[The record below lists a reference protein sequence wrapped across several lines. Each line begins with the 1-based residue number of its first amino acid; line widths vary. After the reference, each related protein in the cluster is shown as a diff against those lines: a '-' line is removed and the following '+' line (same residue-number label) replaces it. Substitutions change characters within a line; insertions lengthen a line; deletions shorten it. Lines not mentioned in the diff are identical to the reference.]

1 MSLQARNTRENQV
14 QPGGTAPTKLKFK
27 RDASGKLVADEPKPE
42 LKTAVEAAERPVTP
56 DDPRTGPMRDVPPVG
71 PV

>member
-1 MSLQARNTRENQV
+1 MGLHTRNTREQQV
-14 QPGGTAPTKLKFK
+14 QPGGAPPRVKFK
-27 RDASGKLVADEPKPE
+27 RDASGKLVAEEPERE

-56 DDPRTGPMRDVPPVG
+56 DDPRTGPLRDVPPVG